1 MTAGLGVTVVEVDGR
16 SSPSITSA
24 ATSVAGLLV
33 RTRRGVPNQPVHVR
47 GFADFVS
54 SFGSYAPQAFGAYA
68 VRGFFD
74 NGGADAYVVRVVG
87 TGAAPATVT
96 LKDRSGVSGKDTLS
110 VSAGAAG
117 RPDPGE
123 WGNALSVEIADSPR
137 GNARLQAQ
145 IIGTKTEPFA
155 VPAEVHLTVQV
166 RGVST
171 QVNLSFDLA
180 AFATPTAASAED
192 VAKAINQ
199 QTTLVRAGV
208 IPGGR
213 LILYSTSLDPRA
225 WIRLVVTDGGVNLG
239 FDDNAD
245 NDDPL
250 AKETTAVAVTS
261 ASGFAPG
268 SAVRLASRGHVAG
281 AAAPGPVAD
290 GSGILIKADGAATGE
305 QVTFHS
311 ADFPDPAAIT
321 AADVAAAV
329 NRQARTVS
337 AEVTGDSRLV
347 LLSLRDGSASS
358 VAVEAPAAGTADARA
373 ALGLDTSTPVNGM
386 EAFRSLT
393 AASETYQVLAWAGG
407 ADITGLVPGA
417 ATVRSAEFDL
427 VVRLDGEQVERF
439 ESLSMVDTHAAYVE
453 AVVNDPAAGSAYV
466 VVTDKDS
473 LSGPGL
479 DVPAPG
485 VFALGATA
493 STAGQDGT
501 VPADI
506 DFIGDPAARTGLEAF
521 NSVEIQLLACP
532 DSTSLGVATAC
543 LAYCARRGDAM
554 FVGTVPFGLDLE
566 ATAAYAAPLRGR
578 KVYGALYAPWIEVVN
593 PLDRTGVQPTVSIPP
608 VGQVLGVY
616 ARITDAR
623 GVWKAPAGDEAQL
636 LDAVG
641 VEYEMTDAD
650 HTILVRS
657 GGVNGIRAIPGS
669 GIVVDASRTLS
680 TDTRWLFVNVRRLF
694 LFVES
699 SLRTGLRWVVQEPNT
714 EQLRRSVKFNVVT
727 PFLLGLWRQ
736 GAFGSDPPKAVFS
749 VRCDATNNSPAD
761 VQQGLFTVEILFYPT
776 KPAESILVIVGQQD
790 SSAGTR
796 ES

>member
-33 RTRRGVPNQPVHVR
+33 RSRRGVPHQPVHVR

-54 SFGSYAPQAFGAYA
+54 SFGSYTPQAFGAYA

-96 LKDRSGVSGKDTLS
+96 LKDRSGAATLS
-110 VSAGAAG
+110 VSAGAGG

-123 WGNALSVEIADSPR
+123 WGNALSVEIKDDPR
-137 GNARLQAQ
+137 GSARLPAQ
-145 IIGTKTEPFA
+145 IVGTQVEPFA
-155 VPAEVHLTVQV
+155 VPSAVTVSVQV

-171 QVNLSFDLA
+171 TVQLSFDA
-180 AFATPTAASAED
+180 SDFATPAAASAED
-192 VAKAINQ
+192 VAKAVNG

-213 LILYSTSLDPRA
+213 LILSSANLDPRA
-225 WIRLVVTDGGVNLG
+225 WIRLAVTNGGASLGFADGVNSDGALT
-239 FDDNAD
+239 AD
-245 NDDPL
+245 
-250 AKETTAVAVTS
+250 ATAVAVTS

-281 AAAPGPVAD
+281 AATAGPVAD
-290 GSGILIKADGAATGE
+290 GSGVVVKADGAATGE
-305 QVTFHS
+305 LVTFHS
-311 ADFPDPAAIT
+311 ADFPNPAAVT

-337 AEVTGDSRLV
+337 AEVTGDNRLV
-347 LLSLRDGSASS
+347 LLSLRDGSTSS
-358 VAVEAPAAGTADARA
+358 VTVEAPAAATPDARA
-373 ALGLDTSTPVNGM
+373 ALGLDTATPVNGA

-393 AASETYQVLAWAGG
+393 AASETYQLLAWTGG
-407 ADITGLVPGA
+407 TNLPTTLASGA
-417 ATVRSAEFDL
+417 TTVRSAEFDL

-453 AVVNDPAAGSAYV
+453 AVVNDPATGSAYV
-466 VVTDKDS
+466 VVADTDS
-473 LSGPGL
+473 ASGPAL
-479 DVPAPG
+479 DVPATG
-485 VFALGATA
+485 TFALGATA
-493 STAGQDGT
+493 PTVGQDGAA
-501 VPADI
+501 PADV

-566 ATAAYAAPLRGR
+566 ATAAYAASLRGR
-578 KVYGALYAPWIEVVN
+578 KVYGALYAPWIQVVN

-641 VEYEMTDAD
+641 VEYVMTDAD

-680 TDTRWLFVNVRRLF
+680 TDSRWLFVNVRRLF

-776 KPAESILVIVGQQD
+776 KPAEAILVIVGQQD
-790 SSAGTR
+790 SGAGTR